1 MVIFERV
8 SQDPYKIKLKLGKV
22 SLVAN
27 AESVVRPEMIVD
39 HTRMSE
45 EFRNYIRPLLEGE
58 VKLVTKDGV
67 ALMANFKKVL
77 VK

>member
-8 SQDPYKIKLKLGKV
+8 SQNPYKIKLKLGKV

-27 AESVVRPEMIVD
+27 AESVVKPSMIVD
-39 HTRMSE
+39 HTRMSQ
-45 EFRNYIRPLLEGE
+45 EFRDYINPLIEGE
-58 VKLVTKDGV
+58 VKLITKNGV
-67 ALMANFKKVL
+67 AQMANFKKVL